1 MKVLSGVMFFPRG
14 GSAHVVR
21 ALGGELEALGHD
33 VTLVT
38 GSLPGG
44 HGDARAFYA
53 DLDVHAVEFGPAT
66 PMHPSYEDRPGAIDP
81 CFALVGSAD
90 YEAHVRVWA
99 DALRAAGAGD
109 ADVLHLHHLTPL
121 HEAARRVAPDAP
133 VVGHLHGTELLMLER
148 IAAGAPDHWIH
159 ADAWAAR
166 MRSWAQGCERLLL
179 LAEGQV
185 ERAVRLLD
193 VDPHRCSVIPN
204 GFDPQ
209 TFSPGEVDR
218 AAFWQQQLV
227 AAPRGWRPGEGEG
240 SVAYAAEELAPL
252 AEGPVLICCGR
263 FTEVKRVGLLIEAW
277 ADAQRRTRLRG
288 ALVLLGGHPGEWE
301 GEHPCDVV
309 ARTGARD
316 VFLAGWHD
324 HDELPDFLRAS
335 DALVLASVREQ
346 FGLVLVEAMACGLPC
361 VAVDAF
367 GPAEIIEDGRTG
379 WLVAPDDRVALAGAL
394 VDAADGARERVRRG
408 VAARTVAVERYGWPA
423 IASRVAG
430 VLSESRRMTDG
441 VARGAAHD
449 RRPT

>member
-1 MKVLSGVMFFPRG
+1 MRVLSGVMFFPRG

-53 DLDVHAVEFGPAT
+53 DLDVRPVEFGSAA
-66 PMHPSYEDRPGAIDP
+66 PMHPSYEDRPGAVDP
-81 CFALVGSAD
+81 CFALVGPSA
-90 YEAHVRVWA
+90 YEAHVRAWA
-99 DALRAAGAGD
+99 CALQAASAAD

-121 HEAARRVAPDAP
+121 HEAALRVAPRVP

-148 IAAGAPDHWIH
+148 IAAGAPAHWHH
-159 ADAWAAR
+159 AEDWAAR
-166 MRSWAQGCERLLL
+166 MRGWAQGCSRLLL

-185 ERAVRLLD
+185 ERAVGLLGI
-193 VDPHRCSVIPN
+193 DPDRCAVIPN

-209 TFSPGEVDR
+209 TFSPAPVNR
-218 AAFWQQQLV
+218 AAFWHEHLV
-227 AAPRGWRPGEGEG
+227 AAPRGWRPGGAQG
-240 SVAYAAEELAPL
+240 SVAYTSEELAPL
-252 AEGPVLICCGR
+252 VRGPVLIACGR
-263 FTEVKRVGLLIEAW
+263 FTAVKRIGLLIEAW
-277 ADAQRRTRLRG
+277 AAAQERTRRRG

-301 GEHPCDVV
+301 GEHPCDVI

-324 HDELPDFLRAS
+324 HDGLGDFLRAS

-361 VAVDAF
+361 IAVDAF
-367 GPAEIIEDGRTG
+367 GPAEILEDGRTG
-379 WLVAPDDRVALAGAL
+379 WLVPPDDRTALADAL
-394 VDAADGARERVRRG
+394 VAAADGAGDRARRG
-408 VAARTVAVERYGWPA
+408 AAARKVALERYGWPA
-423 IASRVAG
+423 IAERVAD
-430 VLSESRRMTDG
+430 VLADAAAQG
-441 VARGAAHD
+441 VAHPQRAMVD
-449 RRPT
+449 LKL